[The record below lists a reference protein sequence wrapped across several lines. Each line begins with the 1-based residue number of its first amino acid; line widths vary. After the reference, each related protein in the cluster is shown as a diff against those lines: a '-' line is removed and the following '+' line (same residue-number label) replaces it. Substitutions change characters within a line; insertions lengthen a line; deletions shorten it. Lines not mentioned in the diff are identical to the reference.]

1 MFGLKLWT
9 MLTVLCA
16 IVGLLNAA
24 AVIAGE
30 EEVEEEGSLICLSIY
45 FFIRSVSLI
54 LLLMHSEFLFSYMD
68 FLFLI
73 NNLGQVIH
81 QFNFI
86 HGIIFSLNV
95 CR

>member
-1 MFGLKLWT
+1 MEKMFGLKLWT

-30 EEVEEEGSLICLSIY
+30 EEAEEEGSLICLSIY

-54 LLLMHSEFLFSYMD
+54 LLLMHSEFVFR
-68 FLFLI
+68 I
-73 NNLGQVIH
+73 W
-81 QFNFI
+81 
-86 HGIIFSLNV
+86 IFSF
-95 CR
+95 